1 MRPLARAA
9 PTYTARELRQDEAA
23 FDAALRLR
31 QAVFAHELA
40 WVPASAD
47 GRERD
52 RCDGTARHFAVFA
65 HGNAVAE
72 PHGAPRL
79 VAYARVLVPA
89 DALMLEREFAALRG
103 GRALAADPAQAF
115 EVSRLVVDARW
126 RGQLGVDR
134 HGAVEHLGRAIAW
147 WALRHGRTEWLS
159 VCEVRH
165 VRALRLRGL
174 PFSRFGRVVEY
185 QAGVP
190 VCAARLDLLQA
201 AARLRRQRP
210 ADYAWY
216 TEGTGR

>member
-1 MRPLARAA
+1 MYSARQ
-9 PTYTARELRQDEAA
+9 LRRDEAAA

-52 RCDGTARHFAVFA
+52 RCDAAARHFAVFA
-65 HGNAVAE
+65 RVGTAE
-72 PHGAPRL
+72 THPATVRL
-79 VAYARVLVPA
+79 VAYARVLLPA
-89 DALMLEREFAALRG
+89 DGLMLEREFAALLG
-103 GRALAADPAQAF
+103 GRACATDPARAF

-134 HGAVEHLGRAIAW
+134 RGAVEHLGRAIAR
-147 WALRHGRTEWLS
+147 WALADGRSEWLS

-190 VCAARLDLLQA
+190 VCAVRLDLPHA
-201 AARLRRQRP
+201 AARLGRLRP
-210 ADYAWY
+210 ADYVWY
-216 TEGTGR
+216 AEGMAQ